1 MYTPP
6 TIQQHGQ
13 LRTIPAQD
21 TMTTQVSTPASRGQ
35 SVCDPVSAYLPS
47 RDVTRKRRHSDD
59 ETFQVSDTPDPAP
72 FLDASQTDEL
82 AKLIGSIR
90 PALATADG
98 GLERIRRLIATAI
111 HRDSLPDA
119 ITGQLICALPD
130 LQDGNTAGLLPLLDS
145 LAAYLPA
152 AVSRG
157 QETAAAASSGQ
168 VRPAEDQRP
177 RQNNNPI
184 MQAAVKVFLEG
195 GALLSAKNFTRE
207 LRANCQCTEKTA
219 GEYFKRLRA
228 LFTGGDSQLVGAC
241 QALAEN
247 PAKTNE
253 ELSRA
258 STRHGAPEIPM
269 EEFSRARSIMLEL
282 SRQGVVQVEGLGTGL
297 APNIQ
302 RRTRLLDD
310 YFQHSD
316 LGRDDWA
323 RRVSAPGFG
332 ISPPITESSAANL
345 FGEFGV
351 LRNEVEKR
359 RSGRSGTSVLARVL
373 DVLFER
379 PELAVDSPE
388 SIQQIHDALTR
399 RGVSCKRMRLAH
411 LLRQCLYAI
420 ATDKITLPA
429 ANGAAASSP
438 R

>member
-1 MYTPP
+1 
-6 TIQQHGQ
+6 
-13 LRTIPAQD
+13 
-21 TMTTQVSTPASRGQ
+21 
-35 SVCDPVSAYLPS
+35 
-47 RDVTRKRRHSDD
+47 
-59 ETFQVSDTPDPAP
+59 
-72 FLDASQTDEL
+72 
-82 AKLIGSIR
+82 
-90 PALATADG
+90 
-98 GLERIRRLIATAI
+98 
-111 HRDSLPDA
+111 
-119 ITGQLICALPD
+119 
-130 LQDGNTAGLLPLLDS
+130 
-145 LAAYLPA
+145 
-152 AVSRG
+152 
-157 QETAAAASSGQ
+157 
-168 VRPAEDQRP
+168 
-177 RQNNNPI
+177 

-332 ISPPITESSAANL
+332 ISPPITEISAANL

-388 SIQQIHDALTR
+388 SIKQIHDALTR

-429 ANGAAASSP
+429 ANGAAASSS